1 MNKTQIS
8 AYINII
14 GNTIEKIEGDN
25 YKSLEIGKTFVNNLN
40 KHLLYKIDYINSTG
54 NYSYY
59 FDILKPAESLT
70 KTNPINKVKIYI

>member
-1 MNKTQIS
+1 MIKTQIP
-8 AYINII
+8 AYINTI
-14 GNTIEKIEGDN
+14 GNTLEKIEGEN
-25 YKSLEIGKTFVNNLN
+25 YKSLEIGETFINTFN

-54 NYSYY
+54 NCSYY